1 MPFRTRTLIYLFTG
15 LIFQLA
21 NKNVCLAFYQIG
33 NVNGSL
39 DTKYPYSKISH
50 YTTNGV
56 FNLYGRP
63 RPLQLRDSPYVNGG
77 ITALSLLPL
86 SQLIIDSDPYH
97 VSSILISQVETFD
110 GSSIVSPVVVSTI
123 YWTNVKS
130 KLFLLLLGQFVAGF
144 ALAVATPTI
153 LPKLADM
160 MGVTIGDNVS
170 EMNTKSSRGNI
181 NRDEMISKLFSTS
194 SSPDVQKLF
203 QCLLID
209 FVGSASE
216 LVPFTGELSDLIW
229 APIASLWLRTLF
241 YGSNTVFLLELTEEI
256 LPFTDIIPLATCCW
270 VVETYYAKGDVAKVL
285 GIGDFKK
292 Q

>member
-21 NKNVCLAFYQIG
+21 NKNVCLAFYQIK

-39 DTKYPYSKISH
+39 DTKHPSSKISH
-50 YTTNGV
+50 YTTNGI

-63 RPLQLRDSPYVNGG
+63 RPLQLRDSPYANGE

-110 GSSIVSPVVVSTI
+110 GSSIVNPVVVSTI

-153 LPKLADM
+153 LPKLADRTRVM
-160 MGVTIGDNVS
+160 IGDNVLKS
-170 EMNTKSSRGNI
+170 NTQRSRDNMNWDRI
-181 NRDEMISKLFSTS
+181 IPKLFSIS
-194 SSPDVQKLF
+194 SSPDVHKLF
-203 QCLLID
+203 QCLLNGFHWICVRANVIYKRTIGFDMGTNCID
-209 FVGSASE
+209 LSLYFVLQEKYSVFIGIDRKNTA
-216 LVPFTGELSDLIW
+216 LCRH
-229 APIASLWLRTLF
+229 IAIGNMSLGGRNLLF
-241 YGSNTVFLLELTEEI
+241 
-256 LPFTDIIPLATCCW
+256 
-270 VVETYYAKGDVAKVL
+270 KR
-285 GIGDFKK
+285 
-292 Q
+292 